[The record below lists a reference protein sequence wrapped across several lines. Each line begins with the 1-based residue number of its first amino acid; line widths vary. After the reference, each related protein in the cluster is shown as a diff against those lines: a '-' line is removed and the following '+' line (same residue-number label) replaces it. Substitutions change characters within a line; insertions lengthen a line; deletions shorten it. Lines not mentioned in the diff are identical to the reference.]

1 MATDPE
7 FERMNLTVSPPGFL
21 KRYYLKS
28 QNTGD
33 KFYKHQFKN
42 FVYKKTVKVTSW
54 TGIEPSLLIDMM
66 PRREYLFLQN
76 MLLSVLWY
84 IVIDR
89 RCSQEALDFIRI
101 PAFEEPA
108 VMLTPEELES
118 FKESMRKNISPE
130 VLAEWQRKY
139 GVLE

>member
-1 MATDPE
+1 
-7 FERMNLTVSPPGFL
+7 
-21 KRYYLKS
+21 
-28 QNTGD
+28 
-33 KFYKHQFKN
+33 
-42 FVYKKTVKVTSW
+42 
-54 TGIEPSLLIDMM
+54 
-66 PRREYLFLQN
+66 

-89 RCSQEALDFIRI
+89 RCSQEALDCIRI